1 MIVFQKIDPAL
12 QETGNSLLQY
22 LMPIFTHKTSFRLGI
37 CIQSS
42 CPEFLLP
49 LLFSICLLNPT
60 SVWAQ
65 SSDYHHLYM
74 SHGNRLLKE
83 FVVKLSNHESRTL
96 LKSILKDDIVIS
108 KHQNQGFSE
117 QKNEQKTTYNY
128 ILSMIEGNGIERN
141 YTVRVTHK
149 ENSFIISNGFL
160 KIQLEPM
167 AFQYSSD
174 IVNNWVSPFLDKERK
189 SIALIKTRLADRFG
203 AYRSSIKRGH
213 KHAGVDL
220 KGDWDEAVF
229 PVARGTVIFK
239 SHWPHKSTLVL
250 RHQLNKESAIYSK
263 YTHLKNL
270 SVAVG
275 DQVDENTKLGQ
286 LFDKE
291 LFQSSGFNY
300 NHFHLE
306 IRKNYQD
313 KGRASSYSM
322 TMQALKQHCYDP
334 MEFLSKNFQ

>member
-1 MIVFQKIDPAL
+1 MPVFTLKISRR
-12 QETGNSLLQY
+12 Q
-22 LMPIFTHKTSFRLGI
+22 GI

-42 CPEFLLP
+42 CLELLLP
-49 LLFSICLLNPT
+49 LLLLICLLCPT
-60 SVWAQ
+60 AVWAQ

-83 FVVKLSNHESRTL
+83 FVVKLSDHESRTL

-108 KHQNQGFSE
+108 KHQNQGL
-117 QKNEQKTTYNY
+117 NEQGTAYNY

-141 YTVRVTHK
+141 YHVRVTHK
-149 ENSFIISNGFL
+149 ENRFIVSDGFL
-160 KIQLEPM
+160 KLQLEPM
-167 AFQYSSD
+167 TFQFSTD

-189 SIALIKTRLADRFG
+189 NIALIKTRLADGFG
-203 AYRSSIKRGH
+203 AYRNSLKKGH
-213 KHAGVDL
+213 KHAGIDL
-220 KGDWDEAVF
+220 KGDWNEAVF

-250 RHQLNKESAIYSK
+250 RHQLDKESVVYSK

-270 SVAVG
+270 SVGVG

-286 LFDKE
+286 LFDRE
-291 LFQSSGFNY
+291 LYKTSGFNY

-322 TMQALKQHCYDP
+322 TMKALEQHCYDP
-334 MEFLSKNFQ
+334 LEFLSKNFQ